1 MPSASNLHSKF
12 GYSRLSPSLH
22 PKAGFALSFVV
33 FGTIAA
39 ASGAV
44 FQMADRTP
52 MTDDRSS
59 IAAIPTSDRPAASI
73 DSLAFP
79 AKTELPRDPNT
90 IPAPTG
96 ATLAVSTVSP
106 EPIADGAPASPQDS
120 AFQSDSAESTP
131 PSVPGATL
139 SRSIVS
145 PEPNADGALD
155 SRQDSAAEPAS
166 VKAAPDLTA
175 TKPSRPTIA
184 SKKSRKSVQSQSRRR
199 DRGYIAEER
208 AWFNHAS
215 RVY

>member
-1 MPSASNLHSKF
+1 MPSACNLHPKF
-12 GYSRLSPSLH
+12 GYSRSSPTLH
-22 PKAGFALSFVV
+22 RKAGFALSFVV

-59 IAAIPTSDRPAASI
+59 IAAIPTSDRPAAST

-90 IPAPTG
+90 IPAPTESAPSLEPG

-106 EPIADGAPASPQDS
+106 EPSADGAPASPQDS
-120 AFQSDSAESTP
+120 AFQPDSAESTP
-131 PSVPGATL
+131 PSVPGVTL

-155 SRQDSAAEPAS
+155 SRTR
-166 VKAAPDLTA
+166 LR
-175 TKPSRPTIA
+175 SRTRI
-184 SKKSRKSVQSQSRRR
+184 
-199 DRGYIAEER
+199 G
-208 AWFNHAS
+208 
-215 RVY
+215 